1 MNRSLHAAND
11 GIAWRDPT
19 YLSHQK
25 AIFDKASG
33 DYELIKGNMLRCEEA
48 FRSNYRASSLIWE
61 LPDKIKWH
69 VS

>member
-11 GIAWRDPT
+11 GIAWRDPD

-33 DYELIKGNMLRCEEA
+33 DYELIKVIC
-48 FRSNYRASSLIWE
+48 
-61 LPDKIKWH
+61 
-69 VS
+69 